1 MSENSNEFSA
11 LGKDINNS
19 LYQADRATR
28 VAQELGY
35 SAVGGMNKM
44 VQDIRQEMLEGNE
57 LVLINTGTG
66 INDIEIVDADTALS
80 TGVIDESAVITNE
93 ADLNDFLTLQSA
105 LEADDVE
112 PDTLATVASFRV
124 SGKEQ
129 LKTMLDDKGYDL
141 NENQLGTLNKTLRTA
156 TPKISDKA
164 FKFTTG
170 TIKVGAKTGKL
181 TTKAGGKLVRFG
193 RNFNVFDAEGNVD
206 AVQSGANQLK
216 TTAKWGGRNFLAKPM
231 GYLGKKTSQKL
242 MRKPVQAITRGIGK
256 LETKITSKLAKMS
269 AKGISKVL
277 QVLVKVLAHII
288 KWLVTAIVSCLPFA
302 IVFLVLVIIVVVIMS
317 VFGGNMDDNQLQK
330 YSDYMSQVQTEFQD
344 ETQGYYNEGYKVD
357 GTYNGTAYI
366 NWQAALSVLQML
378 QPELDAS
385 DSEFD
390 LLDKMTTDGTM
401 YRIEETTTEE
411 YVRKEKDID
420 ASVVS
425 KINNI
430 NGTNSVEYTISFRI
444 DDEYTFDS
452 LTVNGKEVSSNSLSV
467 SGNSYSYTFVDY
479 NTETV
484 KNQTAKVHE
493 VIKTTTKYVVTVGTL
508 DDYKNW
514 IDQNTS
520 SIMYFYDAE
529 NISYNSNTTS
539 FLTTDLSENID
550 ELYNSDDFTML
561 FDEAGITM
569 GGGSGGGEIFDT
581 GEHSGVLAYPTT
593 YRNISAGFPKYPSGR
608 DHTGIDF
615 PAPNNTPICA
625 CADGVVI
632 LSKELNYSYGHYIVI
647 KHNINGQTLYTL
659 YAHNNRLYVKTGDT
673 VKKGQHIA
681 DSGSTGNS
689 TGPHCH
695 LSVLTSWSP
704 QRYVQPLDYL

>member
-28 VAQELGY
+28 VAKELGY

-93 ADLNDFLTLQSA
+93 ADLSDFLSLKSA
-105 LEADDVE
+105 LEEDDDDLDV
-112 PDTLATVASFRV
+112 DMRV
-124 SGKEQ
+124 SGANQ

-181 TTKAGGKLVRFG
+181 ATKAGGKLVRFG

-216 TTAKWGGRNFLAKPM
+216 TTAKWGGRNFIGKPM
-231 GYLGKKTSQKL
+231 GHLGKKASQKI
-242 MRKPVQAITRGIGK
+242 MKKPVQAITKGIGK
-256 LETKITSKLAKMS
+256 AEAKITAKLAKMS

-277 QVLVKVLAHII
+277 QILVKVLAHII

-302 IVFLVLVIIVVVIMS
+302 IVFFVLIIIIVVIMS
-317 VFGGNMDDNQLQK
+317 IFGGNMDDNQLQK
-330 YSDYMSQVQTEFQD
+330 YSDYMSKIQTEFQD
-344 ETQGYYNEGYKVD
+344 KTKGYYDDGYKVD
-357 GTYNGTAYI
+357 GTYNGVAYI
-366 NWQAALSVLQML
+366 NWQAALSVIQIL

-385 DSEFD
+385 NSEFD
-390 LLDKMTTDGTM
+390 LLDKMKNDGVM
-401 YRIEETTTEE
+401 YTITETTTTE
-411 YVRKEKDID
+411 YEQKPAVKDKD
-420 ASVVS
+420 G
-425 KINNI
+425 NI
-430 NGTNSVEYTISFRI
+430 IQEAVM
-444 DDEYTFDS
+444 
-452 LTVNGKEVSSNSLSV
+452 
-467 SGNSYSYTFVDY
+467 
-479 NTETV
+479 
-484 KNQTAKVHE
+484 
-493 VIKTTTKYVVTVGTL
+493 TTKKYVVTIGTL

-514 IDQNTS
+514 IKDNTS
-520 SIMYFYDAE
+520 SVMSFYDKE
-529 NISYNSNTTS
+529 KISYDSNTSS
-539 FLTTDLSENID
+539 FLTTDLSESID
-550 ELYNSDDFTML
+550 ELYNSDDFTLL
-561 FDEAGITM
+561 FEEAGITM
-569 GGGSGGGEIFDT
+569 GGGTGGGEIFDT

-608 DHTGIDF
+608 EHTGIDF

-632 LSKELNYSYGHYIVI
+632 LTKELNYSYGRYIVI
-647 KHNINGQTLYTL
+647 QHNIDGQTLYTL
-659 YAHNNRLYVKTGDT
+659 YAHNNTLYVKAGDT
-673 VKKGQHIA
+673 VQKGQHIA

>member
-1 MSENSNEFSA
+1 MSENNEFSA

-28 VAQELGY
+28 VAKELGY

-93 ADLNDFLTLQSA
+93 ADLNDFLSLKSA
-105 LEADDVE
+105 LEADDDDLDV
-112 PDTLATVASFRV
+112 DMRV
-124 SGKEQ
+124 SGANQ

-170 TIKVGAKTGKL
+170 TIKVGAKTEKL
-181 TTKAGGKLVRFG
+181 ATKAGGKLVRFG

-206 AVQSGANQLK
+206 AVQSGTNQLK
-216 TTAKWGGRNFLAKPM
+216 TTAKWGGRNLIAKPM
-231 GYLGKKTSQKL
+231 GHLGKKASQKI
-242 MRKPVQAITRGIGK
+242 MKKPVQAITKGIGK
-256 LETKITSKLAKMS
+256 AEAKVTAKLAKMS

-277 QVLVKVLAHII
+277 QILVKALAHII

-302 IVFLVLVIIVVVIMS
+302 IVFFVLIIIVVVVMS
-317 VFGGNMDDNQLQK
+317 IFGGNMDDNQLQK
-330 YSDYMSQVQTEFQD
+330 YSDYMSKIQTEFQD
-344 ETQGYYNEGYKVD
+344 KTKGYYDDGYKVD
-357 GTYNGTAYI
+357 STYNGIAYI
-366 NWQAALSVLQML
+366 NWQAALSVIQIL

-385 DSEFD
+385 NSEFD
-390 LLDKMTTDGTM
+390 LLDKMKNDGVM
-401 YRIEETTTEE
+401 YTITETTTTE
-411 YVRKEKDID
+411 YEQKPAVKDKD
-420 ASVVS
+420 G
-425 KINNI
+425 NI
-430 NGTNSVEYTISFRI
+430 IQEAVM
-444 DDEYTFDS
+444 
-452 LTVNGKEVSSNSLSV
+452 
-467 SGNSYSYTFVDY
+467 
-479 NTETV
+479 
-484 KNQTAKVHE
+484 
-493 VIKTTTKYVVTVGTL
+493 TTKKYVVTIGTL

-514 IDQNTS
+514 IKDNTS
-520 SIMYFYDAE
+520 SVMSFYDKE
-529 NISYNSNTTS
+529 KISYDSNTSS
-539 FLTTDLSENID
+539 FLTTDLSESID
-550 ELYNSDDFTML
+550 ELYNSDDFTLL
-561 FDEAGITM
+561 FEEAGITM
-569 GGGSGGGEIFDT
+569 GGGTGGGEIFDT

-608 DHTGIDF
+608 EHTGIDF

-632 LSKELNYSYGHYIVI
+632 LTKELNYSYGRYIVI
-647 KHNINGQTLYTL
+647 QHNIDGQTLYTL
-659 YAHNNRLYVKTGDT
+659 YAHNNTLYVKAGDT
-673 VKKGQHIA
+673 VQKGQHIA

>member
-1 MSENSNEFSA
+1 MSENNEFSA

-28 VAQELGY
+28 VAKELGY

-80 TGVIDESAVITNE
+80 TGVIDKSAVITNE
-93 ADLNDFLTLQSA
+93 ADLNDFLSLKSA
-105 LEADDVE
+105 LEADDDDLDV
-112 PDTLATVASFRV
+112 DMRV
-124 SGKEQ
+124 SGANQ

-181 TTKAGGKLVRFG
+181 ATKAGGKLVRFG

-216 TTAKWGGRNFLAKPM
+216 TTAKWGGRNLIAKPM
-231 GYLGKKTSQKL
+231 GHLGKKASQNIMK
-242 MRKPVQAITRGIGK
+242 KPVQAITKGIGK
-256 LETKITSKLAKMS
+256 AEAKITAKLAKMS

-277 QVLVKVLAHII
+277 QILVKVLAHII

-302 IVFLVLVIIVVVIMS
+302 IVFFVLIIIIVVIMS
-317 VFGGNMDDNQLQK
+317 IFGGNMDDNQLQK
-330 YSDYMSQVQTEFQD
+330 YSDYMSKIQTEFQD
-344 ETQGYYNEGYKVD
+344 KTKGYYDDGYKVD
-357 GTYNGTAYI
+357 GTYNGVAYI
-366 NWQAALSVLQML
+366 NWQAALSVIQIL

-385 DSEFD
+385 NSEFD
-390 LLDKMTTDGTM
+390 LLDKMKNDGVM
-401 YRIEETTTEE
+401 YTITETTTTE
-411 YVRKEKDID
+411 YEQKPAVKDKD
-420 ASVVS
+420 G
-425 KINNI
+425 NI
-430 NGTNSVEYTISFRI
+430 IQEAVM
-444 DDEYTFDS
+444 
-452 LTVNGKEVSSNSLSV
+452 
-467 SGNSYSYTFVDY
+467 
-479 NTETV
+479 
-484 KNQTAKVHE
+484 
-493 VIKTTTKYVVTVGTL
+493 TTKKYVVTIGTL

-514 IDQNTS
+514 IKDNTS
-520 SIMYFYDAE
+520 SVMSFYDKE
-529 NISYNSNTTS
+529 KISYDSNTSS
-539 FLTTDLSENID
+539 FLTTDLSESID
-550 ELYNSDDFTML
+550 ELYNSDDFTLL
-561 FDEAGITM
+561 FEEAGITM
-569 GGGSGGGEIFDT
+569 GGGTGGGEIFDT

-608 DHTGIDF
+608 EHTGIDF

-632 LSKELNYSYGHYIVI
+632 LTKELNYSYGRYIVI
-647 KHNINGQTLYTL
+647 QHNIDGQTLYTL
-659 YAHNNRLYVKTGDT
+659 YAHNNTLYVKAGDT
-673 VKKGQHIA
+673 VQKGQHIA

>member
-1 MSENSNEFSA
+1 MSENNEFSA

-28 VAQELGY
+28 VAKELGY

-93 ADLNDFLTLQSA
+93 ADLNDFLSLKSA
-105 LEADDVE
+105 LEADDDDLDV
-112 PDTLATVASFRV
+112 DMRV
-124 SGKEQ
+124 SGANQ

-181 TTKAGGKLVRFG
+181 ATKAGGKLVRFG

-216 TTAKWGGRNFLAKPM
+216 TTAKWGGRNFIAKPM
-231 GYLGKKTSQKL
+231 GHFGKKASQKI
-242 MRKPVQAITRGIGK
+242 MKKPVQAITKGIGK
-256 LETKITSKLAKMS
+256 AEAKITAKLAKMS

-277 QVLVKVLAHII
+277 QILVKALAHII

-302 IVFLVLVIIVVVIMS
+302 IVFFVLIIIVVVVMS
-317 VFGGNMDDNQLQK
+317 IFGGNMDDNQLQQ
-330 YSDYMSQVQTEFQD
+330 YSDYMSKIQTEFQD
-344 ETQGYYNEGYKVD
+344 KTKGYYDDGYKVD
-357 GTYNGTAYI
+357 GTYNGVAYI
-366 NWQAALSVLQML
+366 NWQAALSVIQIL

-385 DSEFD
+385 NSEFD
-390 LLDKMTTDGTM
+390 LLDKMKNDGVM
-401 YRIEETTTEE
+401 YTITETTTTE
-411 YVRKEKDID
+411 YEQKPAVKDKD
-420 ASVVS
+420 G
-425 KINNI
+425 NI
-430 NGTNSVEYTISFRI
+430 IQEAVM
-444 DDEYTFDS
+444 
-452 LTVNGKEVSSNSLSV
+452 
-467 SGNSYSYTFVDY
+467 
-479 NTETV
+479 
-484 KNQTAKVHE
+484 
-493 VIKTTTKYVVTVGTL
+493 TTKKYVVTIGTL

-514 IDQNTS
+514 IKDNTS
-520 SIMYFYDAE
+520 SVMSFYDKE
-529 NISYNSNTTS
+529 KISYDSNTSS
-539 FLTTDLSENID
+539 FLTTDLSESID
-550 ELYNSDDFTML
+550 ELYNSDDFTLL
-561 FDEAGITM
+561 FEEAGITM
-569 GGGSGGGEIFDT
+569 GGGTGGGEIFDT

-608 DHTGIDF
+608 EHTGIDF

-632 LSKELNYSYGHYIVI
+632 LTKELNYSYGRYIVI
-647 KHNINGQTLYTL
+647 QHNIDGQTLYTL
-659 YAHNNRLYVKTGDT
+659 YAHNNTLYVKAGDT
-673 VKKGQHIA
+673 VQKGQHIA

>member
-1 MSENSNEFSA
+1 MSENNEFSA

-28 VAQELGY
+28 VAKELGY

-93 ADLNDFLTLQSA
+93 ADLNDFLSLKSA
-105 LEADDVE
+105 LEADDDDLDV
-112 PDTLATVASFRV
+112 DMRV
-124 SGKEQ
+124 SGANQ

-181 TTKAGGKLVRFG
+181 ATKAGGKLVRFG

-216 TTAKWGGRNFLAKPM
+216 TTAKWGGRNFIAKPM
-231 GYLGKKTSQKL
+231 GHFGKKASQKI
-242 MRKPVQAITRGIGK
+242 MKKPVQAITKGIGK
-256 LETKITSKLAKMS
+256 AEAKITAKLAKMS

-277 QVLVKVLAHII
+277 QILVKALAHII

-302 IVFLVLVIIVVVIMS
+302 IVFFVLIIIVVVVMS
-317 VFGGNMDDNQLQK
+317 IFGGNMDDNQLQQ
-330 YSDYMSQVQTEFQD
+330 YSDYMSKIQTEFQD
-344 ETQGYYNEGYKVD
+344 KTKGYYDDGYKVD
-357 GTYNGTAYI
+357 GTYNGVAYI
-366 NWQAALSVLQML
+366 NWQAALSVIQIL

-385 DSEFD
+385 NSEFD
-390 LLDKMTTDGTM
+390 LLDKMKNDGVM
-401 YRIEETTTEE
+401 YTITETTTTE
-411 YVRKEKDID
+411 YEQKPAVKDKD
-420 ASVVS
+420 G
-425 KINNI
+425 NI
-430 NGTNSVEYTISFRI
+430 IQEAVM
-444 DDEYTFDS
+444 
-452 LTVNGKEVSSNSLSV
+452 
-467 SGNSYSYTFVDY
+467 
-479 NTETV
+479 
-484 KNQTAKVHE
+484 
-493 VIKTTTKYVVTVGTL
+493 TTKKYVVTIGTL

-514 IDQNTS
+514 IKDNTS
-520 SIMYFYDAE
+520 SVMSFYDKE
-529 NISYNSNTTS
+529 KITYDSNTSS
-539 FLTTDLSENID
+539 FLTTDLSESID
-550 ELYNSDDFTML
+550 ELYNSDDFTLL
-561 FDEAGITM
+561 FEEAGITM
-569 GGGSGGGEIFDT
+569 GGGTGGGEIFDT

-608 DHTGIDF
+608 EHTGIDF

-632 LSKELNYSYGHYIVI
+632 LTKELNYSYGRYIVI
-647 KHNINGQTLYTL
+647 QHNIDGQTLYTL
-659 YAHNNRLYVKTGDT
+659 YAHNNTLYVKAGDT
-673 VKKGQHIA
+673 VQKGQHIA

>member
-1 MSENSNEFSA
+1 MSENNEFSA

-28 VAQELGY
+28 VAKELGY

-93 ADLNDFLTLQSA
+93 ADLNDFLSLKSA
-105 LEADDVE
+105 LEADDDDLDV
-112 PDTLATVASFRV
+112 DMRV
-124 SGKEQ
+124 SGANQ

-170 TIKVGAKTGKL
+170 TIKVGTKTGKL
-181 TTKAGGKLVRFG
+181 ATKAGGKLVRFG

-206 AVQSGANQLK
+206 AVQSGTNQLK
-216 TTAKWGGRNFLAKPM
+216 TTAKWGGRNLIAKPM
-231 GYLGKKTSQKL
+231 GHLGKKASQKI
-242 MRKPVQAITRGIGK
+242 MKKPVQAITKGISK
-256 LETKITSKLAKMS
+256 AEAKITAKLAKMS

-277 QVLVKVLAHII
+277 QIFVKALAHII

-302 IVFLVLVIIVVVIMS
+302 IVFFVLIIIVVVVMS
-317 VFGGNMDDNQLQK
+317 IFGGNMDDNQLQE
-330 YSDYMSQVQTEFQD
+330 YSSYMNKIQTEFQN
-344 ETQGYYNEGYKVD
+344 ETKGYYDDGYKVD
-357 GTYNGTAYI
+357 GTYNGVAYI
-366 NWQAALSVLQML
+366 NWQAALSALQIL

-390 LLDKMTTDGTM
+390 LLDKMKNDGVM
-401 YRIEETTTEE
+401 YTITETTTTE
-411 YVRKEKDID
+411 YEQKPAVKDKD
-420 ASVVS
+420 G
-425 KINNI
+425 NI
-430 NGTNSVEYTISFRI
+430 IQEAVM
-444 DDEYTFDS
+444 
-452 LTVNGKEVSSNSLSV
+452 
-467 SGNSYSYTFVDY
+467 
-479 NTETV
+479 
-484 KNQTAKVHE
+484 
-493 VIKTTTKYVVTVGTL
+493 TTKKYVVTVGTL

-514 IDQNTS
+514 IKDNTS
-520 SIMYFYDAE
+520 SVMSFYDKE
-529 NISYNSNTTS
+529 KISYDSNTSS
-539 FLTTDLSENID
+539 FLTTDLSESID
-550 ELYNSDDFTML
+550 ELYNSDDFTLL
-561 FDEAGITM
+561 FEEAGITM
-569 GGGSGGGEIFDT
+569 GGGTGGGEIFDT

-608 DHTGIDF
+608 EHTGIDF

-632 LSKELNYSYGHYIVI
+632 LTKELNYSYGRYIVI
-647 KHNINGQTLYTL
+647 QHNIDGQTLYTL
-659 YAHNNRLYVKTGDT
+659 YAHNNTLYVKAGDT
-673 VKKGQHIA
+673 VQKGQHIA

>member
-28 VAQELGY
+28 VAKELGY

-66 INDIEIVDADTALS
+66 VNDIEIVDADTALS

-93 ADLNDFLTLQSA
+93 ADLNDFLSLKSA
-105 LEADDVE
+105 LEADDDDLDV
-112 PDTLATVASFRV
+112 DMRV
-124 SGKEQ
+124 SGANQ

-181 TTKAGGKLVRFG
+181 ATKAGGKLVRFG

-216 TTAKWGGRNFLAKPM
+216 TTAKWGGRNLIAKPM
-231 GYLGKKTSQKL
+231 GHLGKKASQKI
-242 MRKPVQAITRGIGK
+242 MKKPVQAITKGIGK
-256 LETKITSKLAKMS
+256 AEAKITAKLAKMS

-277 QVLVKVLAHII
+277 QILVKVLAHII

-302 IVFLVLVIIVVVIMS
+302 IVFFVLIIIVVVVMS
-317 VFGGNMDDNQLQK
+317 VFGGNMDDNQLQQ
-330 YSDYMSQVQTEFQD
+330 YSDYMSKIQTEFQD
-344 ETQGYYNEGYKVD
+344 KTKGYYDDGYKVD
-357 GTYNGTAYI
+357 GTYNGVAYI
-366 NWQAALSVLQML
+366 NWQAALSVIQIL

-385 DSEFD
+385 NSEFD
-390 LLDKMTTDGTM
+390 LLDKMKNDGVM
-401 YRIEETTTEE
+401 YTITETTTTE
-411 YVRKEKDID
+411 YEQKPAVKDKD
-420 ASVVS
+420 G
-425 KINNI
+425 NI
-430 NGTNSVEYTISFRI
+430 IQEAVM
-444 DDEYTFDS
+444 
-452 LTVNGKEVSSNSLSV
+452 
-467 SGNSYSYTFVDY
+467 
-479 NTETV
+479 
-484 KNQTAKVHE
+484 
-493 VIKTTTKYVVTVGTL
+493 TTKKYVVTIGTL

-514 IDQNTS
+514 IKDNTS
-520 SIMYFYDAE
+520 SVMSFYDKE
-529 NISYNSNTTS
+529 KISYDSNTSS

-550 ELYNSDDFTML
+550 ELYNSDDFTLL
-561 FDEAGITM
+561 FEEAGITM
-569 GGGSGGGEIFDT
+569 GGGTGGGEIFDT

-608 DHTGIDF
+608 EHTGIDF

-632 LSKELNYSYGHYIVI
+632 LTKELNYSYGRYIVI
-647 KHNINGQTLYTL
+647 QHNINGQTLYTL
-659 YAHNNRLYVKTGDT
+659 YAHNNTLYVKAGDT
-673 VKKGQHIA
+673 VQKGQHIA

>member
-1 MSENSNEFSA
+1 MSENNEFSA

-28 VAQELGY
+28 VAKELGY

-93 ADLNDFLTLQSA
+93 ADLNDFLSLKSA
-105 LEADDVE
+105 LEADDDDLDV
-112 PDTLATVASFRV
+112 DMRV
-124 SGKEQ
+124 SGANQ

-181 TTKAGGKLVRFG
+181 ATKAGEKLVRFG

-206 AVQSGANQLK
+206 AVQSGTNQLK
-216 TTAKWGGRNFLAKPM
+216 TTAKWGGRNLIAKPM
-231 GYLGKKTSQKL
+231 GHLGKKASQKI
-242 MRKPVQAITRGIGK
+242 MKKPVQAITKGIGK
-256 LETKITSKLAKMS
+256 AEAKITAKLAKMS

-277 QVLVKVLAHII
+277 QILVKVLAHII

-302 IVFLVLVIIVVVIMS
+302 IVFFVLIIIVVVVMS
-317 VFGGNMDDNQLQK
+317 IFGGNMNDNQLQQ
-330 YSDYMSQVQTEFQD
+330 YSDYMSKIQTEFQD
-344 ETQGYYNEGYKVD
+344 KTKGYYDDGYKVD
-357 GTYNGTAYI
+357 GTYNGVAYI
-366 NWQAALSVLQML
+366 NWQAALSVLQIL

-385 DSEFD
+385 DSEFN
-390 LLDKMTTDGTM
+390 LLDKMKNDGVM
-401 YRIEETTTEE
+401 YTITETTTTE
-411 YVRKEKDID
+411 YEQKPAVKDKD
-420 ASVVS
+420 G
-425 KINNI
+425 NI
-430 NGTNSVEYTISFRI
+430 IQEAVM
-444 DDEYTFDS
+444 
-452 LTVNGKEVSSNSLSV
+452 
-467 SGNSYSYTFVDY
+467 
-479 NTETV
+479 
-484 KNQTAKVHE
+484 
-493 VIKTTTKYVVTVGTL
+493 TTKKYVVTVGTL

-514 IDQNTS
+514 IKDNTS
-520 SIMYFYDAE
+520 SVMSFYDKE
-529 NISYNSNTTS
+529 KITYDSNTSS
-539 FLTTDLSENID
+539 FLTTDLSESID
-550 ELYNSDDFTML
+550 ELYNSDDFTLL
-561 FDEAGITM
+561 FEEAGITM
-569 GGGSGGGEIFDT
+569 GGGTGGGEIFDT

-608 DHTGIDF
+608 EHTGIDF

-632 LSKELNYSYGHYIVI
+632 LTKELNYSYGRYIVI
-647 KHNINGQTLYTL
+647 QHNIDGQTLYTL
-659 YAHNNRLYVKTGDT
+659 YAHNNTLYVKAGDT
-673 VKKGQHIA
+673 VQKGQHIA

>member
-1 MSENSNEFSA
+1 MSENNEFSA

-28 VAQELGY
+28 VAKELGY

-93 ADLNDFLTLQSA
+93 ADLNDFLSLKSA
-105 LEADDVE
+105 LEADDDDLDV
-112 PDTLATVASFRV
+112 DMRV
-124 SGKEQ
+124 SGANQ

-181 TTKAGGKLVRFG
+181 ATKAGGKLVRFG

-206 AVQSGANQLK
+206 AVQSGTNQLK
-216 TTAKWGGRNFLAKPM
+216 TTAKWGGRNLIAKPM
-231 GYLGKKTSQKL
+231 GHLGKKASQKI
-242 MRKPVQAITRGIGK
+242 MKKPVQAITKGIGK
-256 LETKITSKLAKMS
+256 AEAKITAKLAKMS

-277 QVLVKVLAHII
+277 QILVKALTHII

-302 IVFLVLVIIVVVIMS
+302 IVFFVLIIIIVVIMS
-317 VFGGNMDDNQLQK
+317 IFGGNMDDNQLQK
-330 YSDYMSQVQTEFQD
+330 YSDYMSKIQTEFQD
-344 ETQGYYNEGYKVD
+344 KTKGYYDDGYKVD
-357 GTYNGTAYI
+357 GTYNGVAYI
-366 NWQAALSVLQML
+366 NWQAALSVLQIL

-385 DSEFD
+385 DSEFN
-390 LLDKMTTDGTM
+390 LLDKMKNDGVM
-401 YRIEETTTEE
+401 YTITETTTTE
-411 YVRKEKDID
+411 YEQKPAVKDKD
-420 ASVVS
+420 G
-425 KINNI
+425 NI
-430 NGTNSVEYTISFRI
+430 IQEAVM
-444 DDEYTFDS
+444 
-452 LTVNGKEVSSNSLSV
+452 
-467 SGNSYSYTFVDY
+467 
-479 NTETV
+479 
-484 KNQTAKVHE
+484 
-493 VIKTTTKYVVTVGTL
+493 TTKKYVVTVGTL

-514 IDQNTS
+514 IKDNTS
-520 SIMYFYDAE
+520 SVMSFYDKE
-529 NISYNSNTTS
+529 KITYDSNTSS
-539 FLTTDLSENID
+539 FLTTDLSESID
-550 ELYNSDDFTML
+550 ELYNSDDFTLL
-561 FDEAGITM
+561 FEEAGITM
-569 GGGSGGGEIFDT
+569 GGGTGGGEIFDT

-608 DHTGIDF
+608 EHTGIDF

-632 LSKELNYSYGHYIVI
+632 LTKELNYSYGRYIVI
-647 KHNINGQTLYTL
+647 QHNIDGQTLYTL
-659 YAHNNRLYVKTGDT
+659 YAHNNTLYVKAGDT
-673 VKKGQHIA
+673 VQKGQHIA

>member
-1 MSENSNEFSA
+1 MSENNEFSA

-28 VAQELGY
+28 VAKELGY

-93 ADLNDFLTLQSA
+93 ADLNDFLSLKSA
-105 LEADDVE
+105 LEADDDDLDV
-112 PDTLATVASFRV
+112 DMRV
-124 SGKEQ
+124 SGANQ

-181 TTKAGGKLVRFG
+181 ATKAGGKLVRFG

-216 TTAKWGGRNFLAKPM
+216 TTAKWGGRNFIAKPM
-231 GYLGKKTSQKL
+231 GHFGKKASQKI
-242 MRKPVQAITRGIGK
+242 MKKPVQAITKGIGK
-256 LETKITSKLAKMS
+256 AEAKITAKLAKMS

-277 QVLVKVLAHII
+277 QILVKALAHII

-302 IVFLVLVIIVVVIMS
+302 IVFFVLIIIVVVVMS
-317 VFGGNMDDNQLQK
+317 IFGGNMDDNQLQQ
-330 YSDYMSQVQTEFQD
+330 YSDYMSKIQTEFQD
-344 ETQGYYNEGYKVD
+344 KTKGYYDDGYKVD
-357 GTYNGTAYI
+357 GTYNGVAYI
-366 NWQAALSVLQML
+366 NWQAALSVIQIL

-385 DSEFD
+385 NSEFD
-390 LLDKMTTDGTM
+390 LLDKMKNDGVM
-401 YRIEETTTEE
+401 YTITETTTTE
-411 YVRKEKDID
+411 YEQKPAVKDKD
-420 ASVVS
+420 G
-425 KINNI
+425 NI
-430 NGTNSVEYTISFRI
+430 IQEAVM
-444 DDEYTFDS
+444 
-452 LTVNGKEVSSNSLSV
+452 
-467 SGNSYSYTFVDY
+467 
-479 NTETV
+479 
-484 KNQTAKVHE
+484 
-493 VIKTTTKYVVTVGTL
+493 TTKKYVVTIGTL

-514 IDQNTS
+514 IKDNTS
-520 SIMYFYDAE
+520 SVMSFYDKE
-529 NISYNSNTTS
+529 KISYDSNTSS
-539 FLTTDLSENID
+539 FLTTDLSESID
-550 ELYNSDDFTML
+550 ELYNSDDFTLL
-561 FDEAGITM
+561 FEEAGITM
-569 GGGSGGGEIFDT
+569 GGGTGGGEIFDT

-593 YRNISAGFPKYPSGR
+593 YRSISAGFPKYPSGR
-608 DHTGIDF
+608 EHTGIDF

-632 LSKELNYSYGHYIVI
+632 LTKELNYSYGRYIVI
-647 KHNINGQTLYTL
+647 QHNIDGQTLYTL
-659 YAHNNRLYVKTGDT
+659 YAHNNTLYVKAGDT
-673 VKKGQHIA
+673 VQKGQHIA

>member
-181 TTKAGGKLVRFG
+181 TTKAGGKLVRFS

-216 TTAKWGGRNFLAKPM
+216 TTAKWGGRNFIAKPM
-231 GYLGKKTSQKL
+231 GHFGKKASQKI
-242 MRKPVQAITRGIGK
+242 MKKPVQAITKGIGK
-256 LETKITSKLAKMS
+256 AEAKITAKLAKMS

-277 QVLVKVLAHII
+277 QILVKALAHII

-302 IVFLVLVIIVVVIMS
+302 IVFFVLIIIVVVVMS
-317 VFGGNMDDNQLQK
+317 IFGGNMDDNQLQQ
-330 YSDYMSQVQTEFQD
+330 YSDYMSKIQTEFQD
-344 ETQGYYNEGYKVD
+344 KTKGYYDDGYKVD
-357 GTYNGTAYI
+357 GTYNGVAYI
-366 NWQAALSVLQML
+366 NWQAALSVIQIL

-385 DSEFD
+385 NSEFD
-390 LLDKMTTDGTM
+390 LLDKMKNDGVM
-401 YRIEETTTEE
+401 YTITETTTTE
-411 YVRKEKDID
+411 YEQKPAVKDKD
-420 ASVVS
+420 G
-425 KINNI
+425 NI
-430 NGTNSVEYTISFRI
+430 IQEAVM
-444 DDEYTFDS
+444 
-452 LTVNGKEVSSNSLSV
+452 
-467 SGNSYSYTFVDY
+467 
-479 NTETV
+479 
-484 KNQTAKVHE
+484 
-493 VIKTTTKYVVTVGTL
+493 TTKKYVVTIGTL

-514 IDQNTS
+514 IKDNTS
-520 SIMYFYDAE
+520 SVMSFYDKE
-529 NISYNSNTTS
+529 KISYDSNTSS
-539 FLTTDLSENID
+539 FLTTDLSESID
-550 ELYNSDDFTML
+550 ELYNSDDFTLL
-561 FDEAGITM
+561 FEEAGITM
-569 GGGSGGGEIFDT
+569 GGGTGGGEIFDT

-593 YRNISAGFPKYPSGR
+593 YRSISAGFPKYPSGR
-608 DHTGIDF
+608 EHTGIDF

-632 LSKELNYSYGHYIVI
+632 LTKELNYSYGRYIVI
-647 KHNINGQTLYTL
+647 QHNIDGQTLYTL
-659 YAHNNRLYVKTGDT
+659 YAHNNTLYVKAGDT
-673 VKKGQHIA
+673 VQKGQHIA

>member
-105 LEADDVE
+105 LEADDDDLDV
-112 PDTLATVASFRV
+112 DMRV
-124 SGKEQ
+124 SGANQ

-181 TTKAGGKLVRFG
+181 TTKAGGKLVRFS

-206 AVQSGANQLK
+206 AVQSGTNQLK
-216 TTAKWGGRNFLAKPM
+216 TTAKWGGRNLIAKPM
-231 GYLGKKTSQKL
+231 GHLGKKASQKI
-242 MRKPVQAITRGIGK
+242 MKKPVQAITKGIGK
-256 LETKITSKLAKMS
+256 AEAKITAKLAKMS

-277 QVLVKVLAHII
+277 QILVKALTHII

-302 IVFLVLVIIVVVIMS
+302 IVFFVLIIIIVVIMS
-317 VFGGNMDDNQLQK
+317 IFGGNMDDNQLQK
-330 YSDYMSQVQTEFQD
+330 YSDYMSKIQTEFQD
-344 ETQGYYNEGYKVD
+344 KTKGYYDDGYKVD
-357 GTYNGTAYI
+357 GTYNGVAYI
-366 NWQAALSVLQML
+366 NWQAALSVLQIL

-385 DSEFD
+385 DSEFN
-390 LLDKMTTDGTM
+390 LLDKMKNDGVM
-401 YRIEETTTEE
+401 YTITETTTTE
-411 YVRKEKDID
+411 YEQKPAVKDKD
-420 ASVVS
+420 G
-425 KINNI
+425 NI
-430 NGTNSVEYTISFRI
+430 IQEAVM
-444 DDEYTFDS
+444 
-452 LTVNGKEVSSNSLSV
+452 
-467 SGNSYSYTFVDY
+467 
-479 NTETV
+479 
-484 KNQTAKVHE
+484 
-493 VIKTTTKYVVTVGTL
+493 TTKKYVVTVGTL

-514 IDQNTS
+514 IKDNTS
-520 SIMYFYDAE
+520 SVMSFYDKE
-529 NISYNSNTTS
+529 KITYDSNTSS
-539 FLTTDLSENID
+539 FLTTDLSESID
-550 ELYNSDDFTML
+550 ELYNSDDFTLL
-561 FDEAGITM
+561 FEEAGITM
-569 GGGSGGGEIFDT
+569 GGGTGGGEIFDT

-608 DHTGIDF
+608 EHTGIDF

-632 LSKELNYSYGHYIVI
+632 LTKELNYSYGRYIVI
-647 KHNINGQTLYTL
+647 QHNIDGQTLYTL
-659 YAHNNRLYVKTGDT
+659 YAHNNTLYVKAGDT
-673 VKKGQHIA
+673 VQKGQHIA

>member
-28 VAQELGY
+28 VAKELGY

-93 ADLNDFLTLQSA
+93 ADLNDFLSLKSA
-105 LEADDVE
+105 LEADDDDLDV
-112 PDTLATVASFRV
+112 DMRV
-124 SGKEQ
+124 SGANQ

-170 TIKVGAKTGKL
+170 TIKVGAKTEKL
-181 TTKAGGKLVRFG
+181 ATKAGGKLVRFG

-216 TTAKWGGRNFLAKPM
+216 TTAKWGGRNLIAKPM
-231 GYLGKKTSQKL
+231 GHLGKKASQKI
-242 MRKPVQAITRGIGK
+242 MKKPVQAITKGISK
-256 LETKITSKLAKMS
+256 AEAKITAKLAKMS

-277 QVLVKVLAHII
+277 QILVKVLAHII

-302 IVFLVLVIIVVVIMS
+302 IVFFVLIIIVVVVMS
-317 VFGGNMDDNQLQK
+317 IFGGNMDDNQLQQ
-330 YSDYMSQVQTEFQD
+330 YSDYMSKVQTEFQD
-344 ETQGYYNEGYKVD
+344 KTKSYYDDGYKVD
-357 GTYNGTAYI
+357 GTYNGVAYI
-366 NWQAALSVLQML
+366 NWQAALSVIQIL

-385 DSEFD
+385 NSEFD
-390 LLDKMTTDGTM
+390 LLDKMKNDGVM
-401 YRIEETTTEE
+401 YTITETTTTE
-411 YVRKEKDID
+411 YEQKPAVKDKD
-420 ASVVS
+420 G
-425 KINNI
+425 NI
-430 NGTNSVEYTISFRI
+430 IQEAVM
-444 DDEYTFDS
+444 
-452 LTVNGKEVSSNSLSV
+452 
-467 SGNSYSYTFVDY
+467 
-479 NTETV
+479 
-484 KNQTAKVHE
+484 
-493 VIKTTTKYVVTVGTL
+493 TTKKYVVTVGTL

-514 IDQNTS
+514 IKDNTS
-520 SIMYFYDAE
+520 SVMSFYDKE
-529 NISYNSNTTS
+529 KITYDSNTSS
-539 FLTTDLSENID
+539 FLTTDLSESID
-550 ELYNSDDFTML
+550 ELYNSDDFTLL
-561 FDEAGITM
+561 FEEAGITM
-569 GGGSGGGEIFDT
+569 GGGTGGGEIFDT

-608 DHTGIDF
+608 EHTGIDF

-632 LSKELNYSYGHYIVI
+632 LTKELNYSYGRYIVI
-647 KHNINGQTLYTL
+647 QHNIDGQTLYTL
-659 YAHNNRLYVKTGDT
+659 YAHNNTLYVKAGDT
-673 VKKGQHIA
+673 VQKGQHIA

>member
-28 VAQELGY
+28 VAKELGY

-66 INDIEIVDADTALS
+66 VNDIEIVDADTALS

-93 ADLNDFLTLQSA
+93 ADLNDFLSLKSA
-105 LEADDVE
+105 LEADDDDLDV
-112 PDTLATVASFRV
+112 DMRV
-124 SGKEQ
+124 SGANQ

-181 TTKAGGKLVRFG
+181 ATKAGGKLVRFG

-216 TTAKWGGRNFLAKPM
+216 TTAKWGGRNLIAKPM
-231 GYLGKKTSQKL
+231 GHLGKKASQKI
-242 MRKPVQAITRGIGK
+242 MKKPVQAITKGIGK
-256 LETKITSKLAKMS
+256 AEAKITAKLAKMS

-277 QVLVKVLAHII
+277 QILVKVLAHII

-302 IVFLVLVIIVVVIMS
+302 IVFFVLIIIVVVVMS
-317 VFGGNMDDNQLQK
+317 VFGGNMDDNQLQQ
-330 YSDYMSQVQTEFQD
+330 YSDYMSKIQTEFQD
-344 ETQGYYNEGYKVD
+344 KTKGYYDDGYKVD
-357 GTYNGTAYI
+357 GTYNGVAYI
-366 NWQAALSVLQML
+366 NWQAALSVIQIL

-385 DSEFD
+385 NSEFD
-390 LLDKMTTDGTM
+390 LLDKMKNDGVM
-401 YRIEETTTEE
+401 YTITETTTTE
-411 YVRKEKDID
+411 YEQKPAVKDKD
-420 ASVVS
+420 G
-425 KINNI
+425 NI
-430 NGTNSVEYTISFRI
+430 IQEAVM
-444 DDEYTFDS
+444 
-452 LTVNGKEVSSNSLSV
+452 
-467 SGNSYSYTFVDY
+467 
-479 NTETV
+479 
-484 KNQTAKVHE
+484 
-493 VIKTTTKYVVTVGTL
+493 TTKKYVVTIGTL

-514 IDQNTS
+514 IKDNTS
-520 SIMYFYDAE
+520 SVMSFYDKE
-529 NISYNSNTTS
+529 KISYDSNTSS

-550 ELYNSDDFTML
+550 ELYNSDDFTLL
-561 FDEAGITM
+561 FEEAGITM
-569 GGGSGGGEIFDT
+569 GGGTGGGEIFDT

-608 DHTGIDF
+608 EHTGIDF

-625 CADGVVI
+625 CADGVVT
-632 LSKELNYSYGHYIVI
+632 LTKELNYSYGRYIVI
-647 KHNINGQTLYTL
+647 QHNINGQTLYTL
-659 YAHNNRLYVKTGDT
+659 YAHNNTLYVKAGDT
-673 VKKGQHIA
+673 VQKGQHIA

>member
-19 LYQADRATR
+19 LYQSDRATR
-28 VAQELGY
+28 VAKELGY

-93 ADLNDFLTLQSA
+93 ADLNDFLSLKSA
-105 LEADDVE
+105 LEADDDDLDV
-112 PDTLATVASFRV
+112 DMRV
-124 SGKEQ
+124 SGANQ

-181 TTKAGGKLVRFG
+181 ATKAGGKLVRFG

-206 AVQSGANQLK
+206 AVQSGTNQLK
-216 TTAKWGGRNFLAKPM
+216 TTAKWGGRNLIAKPM
-231 GYLGKKTSQKL
+231 GHLGKKASQKI
-242 MRKPVQAITRGIGK
+242 MKKPVQAITKGIGK
-256 LETKITSKLAKMS
+256 AEAKITAKLAKMS

-277 QVLVKVLAHII
+277 QILVKVLAHII

-302 IVFLVLVIIVVVIMS
+302 IVFFVLIIIVVVVMS
-317 VFGGNMDDNQLQK
+317 IFGGNMDDNQLQQ
-330 YSDYMSQVQTEFQD
+330 YSDYMSKVQTEFQD
-344 ETQGYYNEGYKVD
+344 KTKSYYDDGYKVD
-357 GTYNGTAYI
+357 GTYNGVAYI
-366 NWQAALSVLQML
+366 NWQAALSVIQIL

-385 DSEFD
+385 NSEFD
-390 LLDKMTTDGTM
+390 LLDKMKNDGVM
-401 YRIEETTTEE
+401 YTITETTTTE
-411 YVRKEKDID
+411 YEQKPAVKDKD
-420 ASVVS
+420 G
-425 KINNI
+425 NI
-430 NGTNSVEYTISFRI
+430 IQEAVM
-444 DDEYTFDS
+444 
-452 LTVNGKEVSSNSLSV
+452 
-467 SGNSYSYTFVDY
+467 
-479 NTETV
+479 
-484 KNQTAKVHE
+484 
-493 VIKTTTKYVVTVGTL
+493 TTKKYVVTVGTL

-514 IDQNTS
+514 IKDNTS
-520 SIMYFYDAE
+520 SVMSFYDKE
-529 NISYNSNTTS
+529 KITYDSNTSS
-539 FLTTDLSENID
+539 FLTTDLSESID
-550 ELYNSDDFTML
+550 ELYNSDDFTLL
-561 FDEAGITM
+561 FEEAGITM
-569 GGGSGGGEIFDT
+569 GGGTGGGEIFDT

-608 DHTGIDF
+608 EHTGIDF

-632 LSKELNYSYGHYIVI
+632 LTKELNYSYGRYIVI
-647 KHNINGQTLYTL
+647 QHNIDGQTLYTL
-659 YAHNNRLYVKTGDT
+659 YAHNNTLYVKAGDT
-673 VKKGQHIA
+673 VQKGQHIA

>member
-1 MSENSNEFSA
+1 MSENNEFSA

-28 VAQELGY
+28 VAKELGY

-93 ADLNDFLTLQSA
+93 ADLNDFLSLKSA
-105 LEADDVE
+105 LEADDDDLDV
-112 PDTLATVASFRV
+112 DMRV
-124 SGKEQ
+124 SGANQ

-164 FKFTTG
+164 FKFTIG

-181 TTKAGGKLVRFG
+181 ATKAGGKLVRFG

-216 TTAKWGGRNFLAKPM
+216 TTVKWGGRNLIAKPM
-231 GYLGKKTSQKL
+231 GHLGKKASRKI
-242 MRKPVQAITRGIGK
+242 MKKPVQAITKGIGK
-256 LETKITSKLAKMS
+256 AEAKITAKLAKMS

-277 QVLVKVLAHII
+277 QILVKVLAHII

-302 IVFLVLVIIVVVIMS
+302 IVFFVLIIIIVVVMS
-317 VFGGNMDDNQLQK
+317 IFGGNMDDNQLQQ
-330 YSDYMSQVQTEFQD
+330 YSDYMSRVQTEFQD
-344 ETQGYYNEGYKVD
+344 ETNGYYDDGYKID

-366 NWQAALSVLQML
+366 NWQAALSVIQIL

-385 DSEFD
+385 NSEFD
-390 LLDKMTTDGTM
+390 LLDKMKNDGTM

-420 ASVVS
+420 ASIQS
-425 KINNI
+425 KVNNS
-430 NGTNSVEYTISFRI
+430 NGISNVEYTISFRI
-444 DDEYTFDS
+444 DDEYTFDT
-452 LTVNGKEVSSNSLSV
+452 LTVNGIEVSSSRLSV
-467 SGNSYSYTFVDY
+467 SGKSYSYTFIDN

-514 IDQNTS
+514 IKDNTS
-520 SIMYFYDAE
+520 SVMSFYDE
-529 NISYNSNTTS
+529 EKVSYDSNTKS

-550 ELYNSDDFTML
+550 ELYNSDDFTLL
-561 FDEAGITM
+561 FEEAGITM
-569 GGGSGGGEIFDT
+569 GSENGGGEIFDT

-593 YRNISAGFPKYPSGR
+593 YRSISAGFPKYPSGKE
-608 DHTGIDF
+608 HTGIDF

-625 CADGVVI
+625 CADGIVI
-632 LSKELNYSYGHYIVI
+632 QTKELNYSYGHYIVI
-647 KHNINGQTLYTL
+647 QHNIDGQTLYTL
-659 YAHNNRLYVKTGDT
+659 YAHNNTLYVKTGDI
-673 VKKGQHIA
+673 VQKGQHIA

>member
-93 ADLNDFLTLQSA
+93 ADLNDFLSLKSA
-105 LEADDVE
+105 LEADDDDLDV
-112 PDTLATVASFRV
+112 DMRV
-124 SGKEQ
+124 SGANQ

-181 TTKAGGKLVRFG
+181 ATKAGGKLVRFG

-216 TTAKWGGRNFLAKPM
+216 TTAKWGGRNLIAKPM
-231 GYLGKKTSQKL
+231 GHLGKKASQKI
-242 MRKPVQAITRGIGK
+242 MKKPVQAITKGVGK
-256 LETKITSKLAKMS
+256 AEAKITAKLAKMS
-269 AKGISKVL
+269 TKGISKVL
-277 QVLVKVLAHII
+277 QILVKVLAHII

-302 IVFLVLVIIVVVIMS
+302 IVFFVLIIIIVVVMS
-317 VFGGNMDDNQLQK
+317 IFGGNMDDNQLQQ
-330 YSDYMSQVQTEFQD
+330 YSDYMSKVQTEFQD
-344 ETQGYYNEGYKVD
+344 KTKSYYDDGYKVD
-357 GTYNGTAYI
+357 GTYNGVAYI
-366 NWQAALSVLQML
+366 NWQAALSVIQIL

-385 DSEFD
+385 NSEFD
-390 LLDKMTTDGTM
+390 LLDKMKNDGVM
-401 YRIEETTTEE
+401 YTITETTTTE
-411 YVRKEKDID
+411 YEQKPAVKDKD
-420 ASVVS
+420 G
-425 KINNI
+425 NI
-430 NGTNSVEYTISFRI
+430 IQEAVM
-444 DDEYTFDS
+444 
-452 LTVNGKEVSSNSLSV
+452 
-467 SGNSYSYTFVDY
+467 
-479 NTETV
+479 
-484 KNQTAKVHE
+484 
-493 VIKTTTKYVVTVGTL
+493 TTKKYVVTIGTL

-514 IDQNTS
+514 IKDNTS
-520 SIMYFYDAE
+520 SVMSFYDKE
-529 NISYNSNTTS
+529 KISYDSNTSS

-550 ELYNSDDFTML
+550 ELYNSDDFTLL
-561 FDEAGITM
+561 FEEAGITM
-569 GGGSGGGEIFDT
+569 GGGTGGGEIFDT
-581 GEHSGVLAYPTT
+581 GEHNGVLAYPTT

-608 DHTGIDF
+608 EHTGIDF

-632 LSKELNYSYGHYIVI
+632 LTKELNYSYGRYIVI
-647 KHNINGQTLYTL
+647 QHNIDGQTLYTL
-659 YAHNNRLYVKTGDT
+659 YAHNNTLYVKAGDT
-673 VKKGQHIA
+673 VQKGQHIA

>member
-1 MSENSNEFSA
+1 MSENNEFSA

-28 VAQELGY
+28 VAKELGY

-93 ADLNDFLTLQSA
+93 ADLNDFLSLKSA
-105 LEADDVE
+105 LEADDDDLDV
-112 PDTLATVASFRV
+112 DMRV
-124 SGKEQ
+124 RGANQ

-170 TIKVGAKTGKL
+170 TIKVGVKTGKL
-181 TTKAGGKLVRFG
+181 ATKAGGKLVRLS

-216 TTAKWGGRNFLAKPM
+216 TTAKWGGRNFIAKPM
-231 GYLGKKTSQKL
+231 GHLGKKASQKI
-242 MRKPVQAITRGIGK
+242 MKKPVQAITKGIGK
-256 LETKITSKLAKMS
+256 AEAKVTAKLAKMS

-277 QVLVKVLAHII
+277 QILVKVLAHII

-302 IVFLVLVIIVVVIMS
+302 IIFFVLIIIVIVVMS
-317 VFGGNMDDNQLQK
+317 IFGGNMDDNQLQQ
-330 YSDYMSQVQTEFQD
+330 YSDYMSKVQTEFQD
-344 ETQGYYNEGYKVD
+344 KTKGYYDDGYKVD
-357 GTYNGTAYI
+357 GTYNGVAYI
-366 NWQAALSVLQML
+366 NWQAALSVIQIL

-385 DSEFD
+385 NSEFD
-390 LLDKMTTDGTM
+390 LLDKMKNDGVM
-401 YRIEETTTEE
+401 YTITETTTTE
-411 YVRKEKDID
+411 YEQKPAVKDKD
-420 ASVVS
+420 G
-425 KINNI
+425 NI
-430 NGTNSVEYTISFRI
+430 IQEAVM
-444 DDEYTFDS
+444 
-452 LTVNGKEVSSNSLSV
+452 
-467 SGNSYSYTFVDY
+467 
-479 NTETV
+479 
-484 KNQTAKVHE
+484 
-493 VIKTTTKYVVTVGTL
+493 TTKKYVVTIGTL

-514 IDQNTS
+514 IKDNTS
-520 SIMYFYDAE
+520 SVMSFYDKE
-529 NISYNSNTTS
+529 KISYDSNTSS
-539 FLTTDLSENID
+539 FLTTDLSESID
-550 ELYNSDDFTML
+550 ELYNSDDFTSL
-561 FDEAGITM
+561 FEEAGITM
-569 GGGSGGGEIFDT
+569 GGGTGGGEIFDT
-581 GEHSGVLAYPTT
+581 GEHNGVLAYPTT

-608 DHTGIDF
+608 EHTGIDF

-632 LSKELNYSYGHYIVI
+632 LTKELNYSYGRYIVI
-647 KHNINGQTLYTL
+647 QHNIDGQTLYTL
-659 YAHNNRLYVKTGDT
+659 YAHNNTLYVKAGDT
-673 VKKGQHIA
+673 VQKGQHIA